1 MKERLK
7 KVALTLVPILVV
19 YALASTI
26 ILGLTFIDWT
36 WVLLYPR
43 EAREA
48 LLLLNISLLLIGTGL
63 GAWGES

>member
-7 KVALTLVPILVV
+7 KVALTLAPILVV

-43 EAREA
+43 EA
-48 LLLLNISLLLIGTGL
+48 LLLLNIPLLLIGTSL

>member
-1 MKERLK
+1 MKEKLK
-7 KVALTLVPILVV
+7 KVALTLAPILVV

-43 EAREA
+43 EA
-48 LLLLNISLLLIGTGL
+48 LLLLNIPLLLIGAGL

>member
-43 EAREA
+43 EA